1 MWLGTFPLLQ
11 PLGLIQSLDS
21 ETKAPE
27 TADFA
32 HVRDNL
38 KAVQVG
44 GAWSQVGGAWVADG
58 RDVGLGAGGRGTAEA
73 YYCFV
78 VLYRGIA
85 VIPVWVDIKRVKRLH
100 PQFFLNLRQTM
111 STTLMGVVCLTKPFQ
126 ITHCIFSRRNSIR
139 ASRASEYLWWQF

>member
-21 ETKAPE
+21 EAKAPE

-44 GAWSQVGGAWVADG
+44 GAWSQVGGAWVAGG

-85 VIPVWVDIKRVKRLH
+85 VIPVWVDIA
-100 PQFFLNLRQTM
+100 LNETGE
-111 STTLMGVVCLTKPFQ
+111 TTLPTIL
-126 ITHCIFSRRNSIR
+126 S
-139 ASRASEYLWWQF
+139 QFKADDVYNVDGCGLFDQALPNHSLHLFKEKCH